1 MSKRPRTVFLSKY
14 SLTFYA
20 IMIKSNYI
28 NHSHTNAMPRKVAFK
43 PKQVTKKI
51 LSPLQDRSLDII
63 KSRFG
68 LGPDTERKTLEA
80 IGEKYSITRE
90 RVRQIEQAALALIK
104 KSDEYKSELSTWA
117 ELKDIIDE
125 LGGIVAEDELLN
137 SIAKDEET
145 QNHVH
150 FYLVLGDEF
159 IKEREDDDYVTRWSV
174 DDELSKKVHSSLKS
188 LYEKLDD
195 DELIS
200 EGDMVDRFLSEL
212 KKVNADYRDEEIVKR
227 WLCLTKGICKNPLGE
242 WGRSSASGVKARGIK
257 DYAYLMMRKH
267 GSPMHFREVANA
279 ITDTFEKKCHT
290 ATCHN
295 ELIKDNRFVLVGRG
309 MYALKEWGY
318 KPGVVRDVI
327 REILK
332 REGPLTKEEVV
343 DKVLKE
349 RYLKKNTILVNL
361 QNPKYFKKGKDKK
374 YTPIG

>member
-1 MSKRPRTVFLSKY
+1 MTIFYIYVIISKRRFDFPRTRARVSKYQFNIFDTMSKKT
-14 SLTFYA
+14 T
-20 IMIKSNYI
+20 I
-28 NHSHTNAMPRKVAFK
+28 K

-51 LSPLQDRSLDII
+51 LSPLKDRSLDII

-68 LGPDTERKTLEA
+68 LGADTEPKTLEA
-80 IGEKYSITRE
+80 IGERYGITRE
-90 RVRQIEQAALALIK
+90 RVRQIEQAALSIIK
-104 KSDEYKSELSTWA
+104 KSEEYKAEQASWDELA
-117 ELKDIIDE
+117 ELIHE
-125 LGGIVAEDELLN
+125 MGGLVAEDELL
-137 SIAKDEET
+137 SAISKDKES

-159 IKEREDDDYVTRWSV
+159 VKHREDDHFVTRWSV
-174 DDELSKKVHSSLKS
+174 DDELAERVHVSLKN
-188 LYEKLDD
+188 LYSKLAD
-195 DELIS
+195 DELIA
-200 EGDMVDRFLSEL
+200 EGEMVDRFLDEL
-212 KKVNADYRDEEIVKR
+212 KKANAEYRDEEIVKR
-227 WLCLTKGICKNPLGE
+227 WLCLSKGVCKNPLGE
-242 WGRSSASGVKARGIK
+242 WGRNSASGVKARGIK

-267 GSPMHFREVANA
+267 GSPMHFREVAEA

-374 YTPIG
+374 YIPV